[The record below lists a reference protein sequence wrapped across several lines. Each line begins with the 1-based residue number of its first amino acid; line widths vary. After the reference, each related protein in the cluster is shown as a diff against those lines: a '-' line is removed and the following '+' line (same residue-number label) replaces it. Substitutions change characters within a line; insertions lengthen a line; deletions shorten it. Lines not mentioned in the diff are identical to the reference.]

1 MWVQAEPASWD
12 RFAARRLEQSRRA
25 AQQHPVVGIVGADV
39 PRGLVDTWGAVPL
52 RVLPDGRPASQ
63 RATQLLGASTAPSVA
78 RILDAV
84 LDGELAHLSGM
95 IISRESQDTLRLF
108 YVVRMLARS
117 GRLPWPVH
125 YLELLHTDRPNT
137 IAYNEAVLRRCF
149 NAIGGWTRS
158 HDRRA
163 LADSSVW
170 ARVGRVYRLL
180 DVTRASH
187 RASGVDF
194 VRTLA
199 NIDSVRL
206 DDAERLAASWTPEL
220 CGGTEVVLTGSR
232 CWTSQFHE
240 QVEAEGL
247 RVVAEDQA
255 TGLLATSLRPAP
267 SDLGSNESLFAEIA
281 EGCARWGP
289 AAATSSSADRAGYL
303 EELVESYRVDAV
315 HAAYD
320 PADQAAPWD
329 SAAQRAA
336 CSRRG
341 IAWTQRAIT
350 PWAGENSE
358 HPRDDAKRDR
368 DR

>member
-1 MWVQAEPASWD
+1 MLVQAEPVSWD

-52 RVLPDGRPASQ
+52 RVLPDGRPASH

-95 IISRESQDTLRLF
+95 IVSRETQDTLRLF
-108 YVVRMLARS
+108 YVLRMLARV
-117 GRLPWPVH
+117 GELPWPVH
-125 YLELLHTDRPNT
+125 YLELLHSDRQST
-137 IAYNEAVLRRCF
+137 IAYNEAMLRRCF
-149 NAIGGWTRS
+149 NTIGEWMES
-158 HDRRA
+158 DDRGVT
-163 LADSSVW
+163 ADASVW
-170 ARVGRVYRLL
+170 GRVRRVYRLL
-180 DVTRASH
+180 DVTRSSH
-187 RASGVDF
+187 RASGADF

-199 NIDSVRL
+199 EVDAVSLN
-206 DDAERLAASWTPEL
+206 DAERLAASWSPQPRR
-220 CGGTEVVLTGSR
+220 GTEVILTGSR

-247 RVVAEDQA
+247 RIVAEDQA

-267 SDLGSNESLFAEIA
+267 SDLGSSESLFAEIA

-289 AAATSSSADRAGYL
+289 AAATSSSTDRAQHV
-303 EELVESYRVDAV
+303 EDLVESYRVDAV

-329 SAAQRAA
+329 SAAQRDV
-336 CSRRG
+336 CERRN
-341 IAWTQRAIT
+341 IAWTQSTIT
-350 PWAGENSE
+350 PWASGASD
-358 HPRDDAKRDR
+358 HPRDDAKGD
-368 DR
+368 